1 MGYLCKVRFRRV
13 TNAQKVTMNIRQN
26 MYKPRPTLLLKG
38 TAYLKYKYPKKDHKR
53 DFKVLIILK
62 GKTELKHAAL
72 TQGLSGK

>member
-1 MGYLCKVRFRRV
+1 
-13 TNAQKVTMNIRQN
+13 